1 MSGVRSSAAVAF
13 HCSMASIVGSAP
25 LQRLHAGDQALV
37 EDPQF
42 QAQVRNSRS
51 LTEKLR
57 DSVNEAYK
65 SCVDTETFQ
74 LNLDDVDHL
83 AIVARNINMPTPP
96 VLRVSAENVS
106 VESGLTQVTEGLLL
120 YQAMLNATYPKL
132 QNNEQV
138 VALIADIKDLIVQLN
153 KMLKMANAAKSV
165 QPTPAPVELRL
176 DSEYRVQVAI
186 HLTLVHLQ
194 SFSHDMSRWLR
205 QLDQSEE
212 DEEET

>member
-1 MSGVRSSAAVAF
+1 
-13 HCSMASIVGSAP
+13 MASIVGSAP
-25 LQRLHAGDQALV
+25 LERLHAGDQALV

-42 QAQVRNSRS
+42 QAQVGNSRS
-51 LTEKLR
+51 LTEKLI
-57 DSVNEAYK
+57 EAVKEAHK

-74 LNLDDVDHL
+74 LGQEDVDNL

-132 QNNEQV
+132 QKNEQV
-138 VALIADIKDLIVQLN
+138 VALIADIKDLVVQLN

-194 SFSHDMSRWLR
+194 SFGHDMSRWLR

-212 DEEET
+212 EEET